1 MPTYLNSVAATAP
14 QFQPAGKNV
23 GVIRQVITMATG
35 DLDVSDTWSI
45 GYVPAG
51 AKVLDVSLVITDMDS
66 NGSPTLAFHVGD
78 SGDTDRFISGAA
90 ATAASRINAGNSATA
105 AANMAAH
112 TAYTVPTLIYGTNS
126 AAAATAVAGT
136 IVATVLYSVEA

>member
-14 QFQPAGKNV
+14 QYQPPAKAV

-35 DLDVSDTWSI
+35 DLDANDTWSI

-51 AKVLDVSLVITDMDS
+51 AKVLDVKLVFTDMDS
-66 NGSPTLAFHVGD
+66 GGSPTLAFHVGD
-78 SGDTDRFISGAA
+78 SGDPDRFISGGA
-90 ATAASRINAGNSATA
+90 ATAASTLSAGNNATA

-112 TAYTVPTLIYGTNS
+112 TAYTVPTLIYGTCS

-136 IVATVLYSVEA
+136 IVATVFYSVEA